1 MPGRLIWA
9 SAMKTGKDISVL
21 FFFFLHQL
29 QLFKSW
35 VCFIHKH
42 TLYIKLIRI
51 MYNVS
56 HNTFKL
62 PCDVPAVGNPQQACQ
77 MLNGAGLWNS
87 HLGLS
92 FLYHRLSLSQL
103 SFCPMKE
110 IQLRLLRI
118 QVGIEYIYINI

>member
-1 MPGRLIWA
+1 MLGRGLWA

-21 FFFFLHQL
+21 FFFSLHRL

-42 TLYIKLIRI
+42 TLYIKLILI
-51 MYNVS
+51 MDNVS

-77 MLNGAGLWNS
+77 MLNRAGLWSS

-92 FLYHRLSLSQL
+92 FLNHRLSLSQL

-110 IQLRLLRI
+110 IELRLLRI
-118 QVGIEYIYINI
+118 QAGIGYI